1 MKIHLNGIANK
12 IINIFK
18 NKKKIDIL
26 DIGCNDGTLLK
37 FFPKKFNKFGVDPS
51 DSFPNEGIE
60 I

>member
-37 FFPKKFNKFGVDPS
+37 FFS
-51 DSFPNEGIE
+51 
-60 I
+60 